1 MKKLSNREMYNKAM
15 RNGYEQ
21 VARFMRDMKRAG
33 LTSKMRYYEGRFHW
47 TGPGVTVDDP
57 QEVLSNTKVKCQW
70 DCMGLSYIVYPHQS
84 IDLARELRDLGY
96 RTTVETEEG
105 RPDRLV
111 RITEEWRQEQLT
123 RETAVDKM
131 ARAVRNGEACV
142 GDLIR
147 LMAREM
153 VKYER

>member
-1 MKKLSNREMYNKAM
+1 MYCILDADNSFREAQKIKSKYNRKLRHLQVKSRQGDKDAAVEIIRTMTAKA
-15 RNGYEQ
+15 
-21 VARFMRDMKRAG
+21 RA
-33 LTSKMRYYEGRFHW
+33 
-47 TGPGVTVDDP
+47 
-57 QEVLSNTKVKCQW
+57 
-70 DCMGLSYIVYPHQS
+70 
-84 IDLARELRDLGY
+84 LRDLGY

-123 RETAVDKM
+123 RETAVDRM

-147 LMAREM
+147 LMARE
-153 VKYER
+153 EE